1 MGRRPPRASGGRPS
15 PVGTPGRAAR
25 RESPRERVPACSPV
39 RDAAFCLARPVTSD
53 RLPPR
58 AAAAGSRSGKTR
70 FPRGRVRA
78 PEFFDDVPSV
88 GAGRRGTL
96 CIPFVEQRRAEFATG
111 PRLDGRPESHR
122 NPTWGAYL
130 TKCAAAVRRRPSTR
144 HGRASSARRP
154 TLGWQR
160 SDGAENCASRA
171 QPRPA
176 RFNET
181 LAAGCT
187 ELASVILRVAPP
199 ALDAER
205 DACTAHRGRSAR
217 PQAAQIACPDLH
229 GSNRRDPA
237 TPQAAT
243 RTPAAVCAMASL
255 PESKRRRTRCA
266 AASAAK
272 MIPCPAPYRRARPD
286 PMEESLLASD
296 PISTPQARQA
306 SAGARPDFHPS

>member
-1 MGRRPPRASGGRPS
+1 MGRRPPGASGGRPS
-15 PVGTPGRAAR
+15 PARTPGRAAR
-25 RESPRERVPACSPV
+25 RESPRERVPARSPV
-39 RDAAFCLARPVTSD
+39 RDAMFWLARSVTSD

-88 GAGRRGTL
+88 GAARRGML

-122 NPTWGAYL
+122 NPTWGAFD
-130 TKCAAAVRRRPSTR
+130 KVRRGGATASVDEARSR
-144 HGRASSARRP
+144 FERASADARVAA
-154 TLGWQR
+154 QR
-160 SDGAENCASRA
+160 RVAENCGPA
-171 QPRPA
+171 PRPA

-187 ELASVILRVAPP
+187 ELASVNLRVAPQP
-199 ALDAER
+199 SVRRTPTRAPN
-205 DACTAHRGRSAR
+205 RGRSAR
-217 PQAAQIACPDLH
+217 PQAAQNACPDLH

-237 TPQAAT
+237 TPHAAT
-243 RTPAAVCAMASL
+243 RSPAAVGAMASL

-286 PMEESLLASD
+286 PMEEPLLASD